1 MSWKIRSRG
10 RREDARIWRSR
21 SVKLKESSRY
31 HKLALSLNNYLIQ
44 LAQETIEELNR
55 QRHEQ
60 EQALK
65 KKDVEI
71 HNLQSRLEDEQSLV
85 AKLQKHIKELL
96 AKIQELEEELE
107 AERQSR
113 AKVLRVFPE
122 LF

>member
-1 MSWKIRSRG
+1 
-10 RREDARIWRSR
+10 
-21 SVKLKESSRY
+21 LKESSRC
-31 HKLALSLNNYLIQ
+31 HRIALSLGNYIVQ

-65 KKDVEI
+65 KKDAEI

-113 AKVLRVFPE
+113 AKVLRIFLE
-122 LF
+122 LFRGFQN

>member
-21 SVKLKESSRY
+21 SAKLKESSRY
-31 HKLALSLNNYLIQ
+31 HKIALSLNNYIIQ

-65 KKDVEI
+65 KKDAEI